1 MAESPYLNNNG
12 QLWNPDEQYNYSPQT
27 NQYTQQQPEQ
37 PTAAAAQTPQ
47 QDNPFDASQV
57 PQGVP
62 TGWAEDFIRRNHGD
76 YSRIGSAYQSDID
89 AKQQTTQP
97 AQAPQSGFNPPD
109 WYKGYFDDMRNRANS
124 AEAERKQKAD
134 SLYNTWLGRSQASLN
149 INGNDPIIRQQAD
162 AYSANEERAR
172 RNYIGD
178 LAESAG
184 PLANIRGESR
194 MAAERMGQRTGGF
207 EAQLIGR
214 ELQTKRDE
222 IAQALNAMTGM
233 LNADQQAGLQRELS
247 ILDQAIKEQGIA
259 LQGKSLDQ
267 DWQRALLNNNQF
279 MADIGLRAENQYNY
293 WNDPLRTR
301 A

>member
-1 MAESPYLNNNG
+1 MAQSPYLNDNG

-27 NQYTQQQPEQ
+27 NQYAQQQPEQ
-37 PTAAAAQTPQ
+37 PTTQPQ
-47 QDNPFDASQV
+47 QQQNPFDASQV

-62 TGWAEDFIRRNHGD
+62 TGWAEDFIRRNPGD
-76 YSRIGSAYQSDID
+76 YSRISSAYQSDID
-89 AKQQTTQP
+89 AKQQYTQP
-97 AQAPQSGFNPPD
+97 AQQTQTQQSSFQPPD
-109 WYKGYFDDMRNRANS
+109 WYKSYFDDMRSRQQA

-134 SLYNTWLGRSQASLN
+134 SLYNTWLGRSQQSLN

-184 PLANIRGESR
+184 PLANIRGEQR
-194 MAAERMGQRTGGF
+194 MAAEHMGQRTGAF
-207 EAQLIGR
+207 EAQLVGKELTARR
-214 ELQTKRDE
+214 EE

-233 LNADQQAGLQRELS
+233 LSAEQQAGLQRELA
-247 ILDQAIKEQGIA
+247 ILDQAIKEQGVA

-279 MADIGLRAENQYNY
+279 MADLGLRAENQYNY

-301 A
+301 